1 MKRELLCEDCT
12 ILDDFCGELINIV
25 SHVLDEGVGDGH
37 FIEPKLEHKH
47 VVTALI
53 EVLSDAFLVLLDG
66 CGHGLI
72 FH

>member
-1 MKRELLCEDCT
+1 MVLDKDGAV
-12 ILDDFCGELINIV
+12 LDDFCGELIDIV

-37 FIEPKLEHKH
+37 FIESELEHKH

-53 EVLSDAFLVLLDG
+53 KVLGDALFVLLNS
-66 CGHGLI
+66 CRHGLV